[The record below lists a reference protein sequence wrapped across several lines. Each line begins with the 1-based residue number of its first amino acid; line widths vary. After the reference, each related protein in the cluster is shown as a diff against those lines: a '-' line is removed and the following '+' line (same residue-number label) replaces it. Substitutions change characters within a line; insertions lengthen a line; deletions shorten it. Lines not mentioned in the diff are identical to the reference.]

1 MNSAPSPKTHKS
13 ISLMILNTEKK
24 LFKLKLSVIS
34 DKLEIYI
41 TNDFLISLS
50 YKLNLQIEDFNK
62 LNKFFR
68 QFDSVEE
75 IFDFIID
82 IEKLEEKINIL
93 IEDKF
98 AKLKIIIPS
107 ISKTK
112 KINEIEIMI
121 PGIEV
126 KESDLILKLCEK
138 VEKINIL
145 EKKINYIFDFMGKT
159 EKDFELYEEMKNSIN
174 NNIKNIESNIIKVE
188 DFATVAMGI
197 KKNLDKTIKEAR
209 LLYRASR
216 DGDSTQFH
224 SKCDGKENTVTF
236 VKSKNGRRFG
246 GFANKGFH
254 SSNSWISDPKS
265 FVFSLDFHECYYY
278 NNSGY
283 MIYGSSSYG
292 PLWGAG
298 HDLYLASG
306 CLSNTTSSTNQ
317 KSFEYNGRNNALSGG
332 TNFQAEDYETYELI
346 LE

>member
-41 TNDFLISLS
+41 INVFLISLS
-50 YKLNLQIEDFNK
+50 YKLVLQIEDFNK

-126 KESDLILKLCEK
+126 KESDLILKLYEK
-138 VEKINIL
+138 NKYFR
-145 EKKINYIFDFMGKT
+145 KKINYIFDFMGKT
-159 EKDFELYEEMKNSIN
+159 EKDFELYEEIKNSIN

-188 DFATVAMGI
+188 DFSTAAIGI
-197 KKNLDKTIKEAR
+197 
-209 LLYRASR
+209 
-216 DGDSTQFH
+216 
-224 SKCDGKENTVTF
+224 
-236 VKSKNGRRFG
+236 
-246 GFANKGFH
+246 
-254 SSNSWISDPKS
+254 
-265 FVFSLDFHECYYY
+265 
-278 NNSGY
+278 
-283 MIYGSSSYG
+283 
-292 PLWGAG
+292 
-298 HDLYLASG
+298 
-306 CLSNTTSSTNQ
+306 
-317 KSFEYNGRNNALSGG
+317 
-332 TNFQAEDYETYELI
+332 NFLI
-346 LE
+346 N